1 MEKIKDKIME
11 KIKDKLYDFFAN
23 YVDNKHELLSDKTD
37 IDELVDRTARFITRG
52 MISIYLYQHRDRLYH
67 KSDIEDEIAIQ
78 RDWKHR
84 NIDLTQEEIEKVVDI
99 YEEYLGNDD
108 SWSIHCKD
116 AIADY
121 LESKGEQLWN

>member
-1 MEKIKDKIME
+1 ME

-23 YVDNKHELLSDKTD
+23 YIDNKHELLSDKTD
-37 IDELVDRTARFITRG
+37 IDELVDRTARYITRG

-84 NIDLTQEEIEKVVDI
+84 NIDITQEEIEKVVDI
-99 YEEYLGNDD
+99 YEKYLDNDD
-108 SWSIHCKD
+108 SWNIHCKD
-116 AIADY
+116 AITDY
-121 LESKGEQLWN
+121 LESKGEQ